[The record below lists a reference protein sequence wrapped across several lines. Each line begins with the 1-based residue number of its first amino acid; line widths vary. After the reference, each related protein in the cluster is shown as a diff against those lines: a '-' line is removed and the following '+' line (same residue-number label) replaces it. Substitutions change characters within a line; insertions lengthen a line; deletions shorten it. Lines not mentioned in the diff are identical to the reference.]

1 MTEERIVEAALKLAG
16 DAHLE
21 DVSMRALANEL
32 QVPVMT
38 IYNYVS
44 SREAL
49 YELVVNHVLRPVKI
63 PSPEAGSWDERM
75 RQLQRD
81 ARWAMRKH
89 PGVAFSR
96 YGGGA
101 SEAVRLADGVLTI
114 LSDGGFSPDGAA
126 LAFATLY
133 TFMLGQ
139 IEADAIADTMGGRAE
154 ATLDG
159 VTGSKSLSAEEVFE
173 FGFDAV
179 IEGLKAKLVTKRS
192 PRRTDR
198 GHADSKTP
206 RPLRHR

>member
-1 MTEERIVEAALKLAG
+1 MEAALKLAG
-16 DAHLE
+16 DARLE

-32 QVPVMT
+32 RVPVMT
-38 IYNYVS
+38 IYNYVP

-49 YELVVNHVLRPVKI
+49 YELVVNHVLRPVQI
-63 PSPEAGSWDERM
+63 PLPETGSWDERM

-81 ARWAMRKH
+81 ARGAMRRN
-89 PGVAFSR
+89 PGVVFSR

-114 LSDGGFSPDGAA
+114 LSDGGFSPDDAA

-154 ATLDG
+154 ATLNG
-159 VTGSKSLSAEEVFE
+159 VTGSRNLSPEEVFE

-179 IEGLKAKLVTKRS
+179 IEGLKAKLVMTR
-192 PRRTDR
+192 PRRRSNRPRVDPEL
-198 GHADSKTP
+198 P
-206 RPLRHR
+206 RPLRPS